1 MIEKICEDLL
11 KKIRKQMPE
20 IDDERAEVIEYGL
33 ELVIG
38 EVPKIILLILIA
50 IVLKMGWL
58 VLYAYITML
67 PYKITAGGFH
77 LKTNIGC
84 FIGTCTVYFG
94 NVLLSQYI
102 IWNPIYIKHITIL
115 LIWIL
120 SMIMISM
127 YAPADTVNVPI
138 LRKKERKAKKIWSY
152 IIATSMLIASVF
164 IKENTFSNILI
175 INVLVESLCI
185 SRLAYK
191 LTKNEYGYE
200 IYCKQENLD

>member
-38 EVPKIILLILIA
+38 EVPKILLLILIA

-67 PYKITAGGFH
+67 PYKIIAGGFH
-77 LKTNIGC
+77 LKTHIGC
-84 FIGTCTVYFG
+84 FIATCTVYFG
-94 NVLLSQYI
+94 NVLLSKYI
-102 IWNPIYIKHITIL
+102 IWNPIYIKHIIIL

-164 IKENTFSNILI
+164 IKENTLSNILI